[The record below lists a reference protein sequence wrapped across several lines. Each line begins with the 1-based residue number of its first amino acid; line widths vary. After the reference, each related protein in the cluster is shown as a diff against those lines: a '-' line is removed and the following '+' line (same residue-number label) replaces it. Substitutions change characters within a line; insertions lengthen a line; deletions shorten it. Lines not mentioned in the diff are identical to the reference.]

1 LIHLKVKIIYM
12 KLNFMVFVNY
22 FIKHYRYK
30 ISEINNNPNS
40 EIEILNLFM
49 VKKSIRECDVIKLR
63 KDIFKIS
70 FQYK

>member
-1 LIHLKVKIIYM
+1 
-12 KLNFMVFVNY
+12 MVFVNY